1 MDIAVR
7 DKPSSGKYF
16 PGPDLHV
23 GVCGSLAAR
32 SPQSHG
38 PGQARFAYGSAR
50 AGLAFDLGAL
60 ARGERGCAAV
70 WGVHIMTMKYVG
82 DQYDMANVCCGT
94 SDTYQLTEIWLK
106 QFQVDFEKFRIFS
119 WERKKKV

>member
-1 MDIAVR
+1 MLQGPAGADLRRWTKRASKVADTLQTR
-7 DKPSSGKYF
+7 LPADPLQDF

-94 SDTYQLTEIWLK
+94 SDTYQLTEI
-106 QFQVDFEKFRIFS
+106 
-119 WERKKKV
+119 